1 MFNINRLKELRLAAG
16 ESQAM
21 VASVLNIT
29 QQAYANYESGKRKP
43 DIMVISKLAKH
54 YDVMIN
60 SFFADEETKKP
71 ASVSADGWQD
81 DVRSLKP
88 ELLAALADFV
98 ALAKGDQETAL
109 RYLSF
114 ANQEL
119 RSRQ

>member
-1 MFNINRLKELRLAAG
+1 MKRQGL
-16 ESQAM
+16 
-21 VASVLNIT
+21 T
-29 QQAYANYESGKRKP
+29 NY
-43 DIMVISKLAKH
+43 KLARMIPCSPSTIANWLGGSLPKG
-54 YDVMIN
+54 VMK
-60 SFFADEETKKP
+60 SRLLEVLGVSEDELFGNNKKP